1 VKEIHAEAGFEL
13 CQFSSSSPIV
23 EAASGTPGQV
33 KSVGW
38 GEAEQKI
45 LGMRWQ
51 LATDDFRFNVEYHR
65 VPSSV
70 LSGDRV
76 PTKREYLS
84 LLVGRRYQTGLL
96 WKDDYAV
103 LPRSY
108 EMAHRR
114 LINVGQLALE
124 YDRIIKDM
132 RGSCSRMRSR

>member
-84 LLVGRRYQTGLL
+84 LLMSTYE
-96 WKDDYAV
+96 DDKVLVSFVCAKTKCAPMRTMSIPRLELQAAV
-103 LPRSY
+103 LGT
-108 EMAHRR
+108 R
-114 LINVGQLALE
+114 LVVHFLLE
-124 YDRIIKDM
+124 
-132 RGSCSRMRSR
+132 